1 MSDVVVIVFSTV
13 MDGTVVRWHRGA
25 KAAEYGTEMASASR
39 NGVCV
44 DTAPRAIAL
53 AAYDAYD
60 TLKANNRADMS
71 GLATHRRTFKGPA
84 VPIKSEVAP

>member
-1 MSDVVVIVFSTV
+1 MSDTVVIVYPTV
-13 MDGTVVRWHRGA
+13 MDGTVVRWYRSA

-44 DTAPRAIAL
+44 EMAPRAIAM
-53 AAYDAYD
+53 AAYDVYD
-60 TLKANNRADMS
+60 TLKANSRADVS

-84 VPIKSEVAP
+84 VPVDPRTP